1 VVGIVEHLRGASAS
15 TPLVV
20 GGVVLLEAG
29 IALRLWSIATLGRD
43 FATALGSA
51 RLVTTEPYRFV
62 RHPSELG
69 LLLAAFGGVEG
80 QNPVAQLYGE
90 ILAAGCLNHEENG
103 RPTQRIFGSYTV
115 GDNWTFVRAD
125 LDALDTAHPS
135 MLVVSSWEIN
145 EKQEAATIVK
155 ILKAI
160 VAQHGTPRSMP
171 A

>member
-1 VVGIVEHLRGASAS
+1 VTAGLRRFQPSLANDATLWSRAISRCSTSPRRSTSSRGGAEPGRA
-15 TPLVV
+15 
-20 GGVVLLEAG
+20 
-29 IALRLWSIATLGRD
+29 ALR
-43 FATALGSA
+43 
-51 RLVTTEPYRFV
+51 
-62 RHPSELG
+62 
-69 LLLAAFGGVEG
+69 
-80 QNPVAQLYGE
+80 E

-103 RPTQRIFGSYTV
+103 RPAQRIFGSYTV

-160 VAQHGTPRSMP
+160 VAQHGTTRSMP